1 MPQYSYVVRNEMGK
15 VVHGKMESRGMEDL
29 AAALQRQG
37 FWIISIKEEKKKK
50 EVTRAERRKRM
61 HTRVRAEDLMLFAQ
75 QMATLTEASVPFLKS
90 LEILKAQ
97 TSSRMLYDIIDKI
110 EDDAKAGLPLFR
122 SLSKHPRIFTPLWLS
137 LVEAGE
143 SSGRLAEVLD
153 QLARYIEER
162 QELKKKVI
170 NALIYPVMLLGMTVG
185 VVVVLLVKI
194 IPTFAELFAGFNM
207 ELPMLTRIV
216 IKVSY
221 ILKDYFLFVVVG
233 VAAVVYLIKRYIQ
246 TPQGKELFDKVS
258 LKVPI
263 MGALIKNISLERF
276 ANDLF
281 ILLRSAVPILSSL
294 EIITRVVGNTVM
306 QDTLEQARRDVQ
318 EGKSMSESLSKSG
331 IFPPLV
337 TEMIIVGEET
347 GRLPQM
353 LERVGKHY
361 KSMVEATIS
370 RLTAAFEPMIIILMG
385 VVVGTIVLAAFMP
398 IFQMSQIG
406 R

>member
-1 MPQYSYVVRNEMGK
+1 MGK